1 MKRQTKLLTK
11 ATSNML
17 LKMKCLKSQS
27 RMLTEMQKNHH
38 NNSKKKRRKK
48 VKKSQRNFFY
58 VEECIKL
65 EEIGFMKDSIS
76 VSMNTNSL
84 I

>member
-1 MKRQTKLLTK
+1 MR
-11 ATSNML
+11 ATSDML
-17 LKMKCLKSQS
+17 MKMKSLKYQLKMP
-27 RMLTEMQKNHH
+27 TEMQKNHR

-58 VEECIKL
+58 VEECINL